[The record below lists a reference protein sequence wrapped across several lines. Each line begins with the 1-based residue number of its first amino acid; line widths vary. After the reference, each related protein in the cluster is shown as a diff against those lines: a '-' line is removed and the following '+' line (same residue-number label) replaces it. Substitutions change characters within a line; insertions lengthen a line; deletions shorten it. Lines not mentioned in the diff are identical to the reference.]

1 MGHVSAD
8 VIAHQQPDWENP
20 AQLDRVRGVLAS
32 CEPLV
37 DFDDVTHLRRL
48 LARVAAGVGRVIQA
62 GDCAE
67 DPADCTEDHVRRKV
81 GLLHSLADTLRDTSG
96 RPVLRVGRIG
106 GQFAKP
112 RTRPTELIDGVELP
126 VFRGHL
132 VNRPEPNPD
141 ARRPNPLRLL
151 TGYMAASEITR
162 RLGWRG
168 DAPRRST
175 GPTVWTSHEALLI
188 DYEEPL
194 VRELPDGRRW
204 LSSTHWPW
212 IGERTRQPDSAHVA
226 LLAGV
231 ANPLACK
238 VGPAMSADALVDLCG
253 RLDPDR
259 ESGRL
264 TLIARM
270 GADLVDDRLPAL
282 VAAVTAAGH
291 PAIWLCDP
299 MHGNTV
305 STADGAKTRFV
316 GTITAEVRGFRRAV
330 DRAGGIAGGLHLE
343 ATPDDV
349 VECVTERSEL
359 GSGPYTTLCD
369 PRLNPAQAHHVV
381 RAWTRTVQRKEAT
394 A

>member
-1 MGHVSAD
+1 MAHVSAD
-8 VIAHQQPDWENP
+8 VGHIAHQQPDWENP
-20 AQLDRVRGVLAS
+20 SQVDRVRGVLAS

-37 DFDDVTHLRRL
+37 DIDDVTHLRRL
-48 LARVAAGVGRVIQA
+48 LARVAAGAARIIQA

-67 DPADCTEDHVRRKV
+67 DPADCTEDDIRRKA
-81 GLLHSLADTLRDTSG
+81 GLLHSLAGALRDGTG

-112 RTRPTELIDGVELP
+112 RTRPTETIDGVELP

-132 VNRPEPNPD
+132 VNRPEPNLEV
-141 ARRPNPLRLL
+141 RRPNPLRLL

-162 RLGWRG
+162 RLGWPG
-168 DAPRRST
+168 D
-175 GPTVWTSHEALLI
+175 GPSVWTSHEALLI

-194 VRELPDGRRW
+194 VRQLPDGRRW

-212 IGERTRQPDSAHVA
+212 IGERTRQLDGAHVA

-231 ANPLACK
+231 ANPIACK
-238 VGPAMSADALVDLCG
+238 VGPSMGVDELVELCG
-253 RLDPDR
+253 RLDPGR
-259 ESGRL
+259 EPGRL

-270 GADLVDDRLPAL
+270 GADLVDERLPAL

-291 PAIWLCDP
+291 PVIWLCDP

-305 STADGAKTRFV
+305 STADGVKTRFV
-316 GTITAEVRGFRRAV
+316 DTVAAEVRGFRRAL

-349 VECVTERSEL
+349 VECVTDRSEL

-369 PRLNPAQAHHVV
+369 PRLNPGQAHHVV
-381 RAWTRTVQRKEAT
+381 EAWSRIVQRKEAT